1 MALKFDKILSKLR
14 QADNGGGGGSGV
26 SLEQIQAA
34 IDDGTLNLVFHNRWI
49 PAFSIL
55 PTKTNA
61 AYYLN
66 DDKPGRV
73 FSDIAKDGM
82 RIILNADE
90 IPEGTTGIKVKI
102 EAHHFNTGSPA
113 NRDVAWELKAGWY
126 NDNAA
131 ATLGTAVMLMQTLDA
146 NNEKLAISSQS
157 GTVAINGTE
166 GTDDTLELTIHRD
179 WDYSSGGDE
188 DDLASECKITRVNLE
203 FITT

>member
-1 MALKFDKILSKLR
+1 MAKFDKILGKLR
-14 QADNGGGGGSGV
+14 EADTSEGGSGL
-26 SLEQIQAA
+26 SLSQVQSA
-34 IDDGTLNLVFHNRWI
+34 IDDGSLKLVYQNRWI
-49 PAFSIL
+49 PAWAIL
-55 PTKTNA
+55 PTKENSS
-61 AYYLN
+61 YYLN

-73 FSDIAKDGM
+73 FSDIAKEGM

-90 IPEGTTGIKVKI
+90 IPENTTGIKVKV
-102 EAHHFNTGSPA
+102 EAHHFDETSPA
-113 NRDVAWELKAGWY
+113 TRDVAWELKAGWY

-146 NNEKLAISSQS
+146 NNEKLAISAQS

-179 WDYSSGGDE
+179 YDYSSGGDE

>member
-1 MALKFDKILSKLR
+1 MAAKFDKILSKLR
-14 QADNGGGGGSGV
+14 EADAGGGGGSGV
-26 SLEQIQAA
+26 SLAQIQAA
-34 IDDGTLNLVFHNRWI
+34 IDAGTLKIVFHNRWI

-82 RIILNADE
+82 RIILSADE

-102 EAHHFNTGSPA
+102 EAHHFDTGSPA
-113 NRDVAWELKAGWY
+113 DRDVAWEMKAGWY
-126 NDNAA
+126 N
-131 ATLGTAVMLMQTLDA
+131 GKVTAVLGSAVILMQTLDA
-146 NNEKLAISSQS
+146 DNTKTAISAQS

-166 GTDDTLELTIHRD
+166 GTDDSLELTIHRD
-179 WDYSSGGDE
+179 YNYSSGSDE